1 MTVSKPTF
9 SAGPEPVM
17 ARAALY
23 MSSTDGDAVTP
34 QTSDLMACA
43 RHAEKAGLR
52 IVALAGDYDHGDG
65 LGGDA
70 SLVAIR
76 RTQSRQSLFE
86 AGRTI
91 RKLDGDHRCLL
102 VEQSTPGR

>member
-65 LGGDA
+65 LGGA
-70 SLVAIR
+70 NLRGLVDR
-76 RTQSRQSLFE
+76 LGHGEFE
-86 AGRTI
+86 VIVAQTGGVMITI
-91 RKLDGDHRCLL
+91 GATGLGQGE
-102 VEQSTPGR
+102 VIQ